1 MEKEV
6 RKPAAAGKD
15 AKCRAWKSLNERQ
28 LQVVLRNCNGA
39 VGSRGGTDR
48 VRIKVWDPVTG
59 QLVYDTQP
67 GAGDTSDPTTDLVL
81 APFTLSPAGSG
92 CLRSCARGF
101 VTLPFEVVLI
111 PVELDDEAARA
122 PRRGELRQA
131 GHLLG
136 GPHALLRRELHVAFE
151 LREAKRTKPGRPLA
165 PAA

>member
-1 MEKEV
+1 MFPRGRHGPHPDQGV
-6 RKPAAAGKD
+6 DPNDGPG
-15 AKCRAWKSLNERQ
+15 C
-28 LQVVLRNCNGA
+28 LR
-39 VGSRGGTDR
+39 
-48 VRIKVWDPVTG
+48 
-59 QLVYDTQP
+59 QP

-92 CLRSCARGF
+92 CLRSRARGF

-122 PRRGELRQA
+122 PRRAELRQA

-151 LREAKRTKPGRPLA
+151 LREAKR
-165 PAA
+165 